1 MNSPVPALTPGHD
14 GKLSPYKF
22 DLDKAKALMKEAGV
36 STPVTL
42 DLAVRIGWQPHEEAA
57 VWIQRE
63 LEKIGFKINITRQ
76 TDATFRQLASKGDLQ
91 LSIEILAIV
100 GERSVLPHGAAVPQ
114 HVEGHQ
120 HGVLQQPG
128 ARQDPRRE
136 LPRAQRREAPG
147 GRPGSPE
154 DRHRR
159 RRLGHA
165 VVRQLDARY
174 AIGPGRHR
182 EALGHLRTLQRDEDS
197 PEAPEWPF
205 SVTSCAGFRSSSRPW
220 WA

>member
-1 MNSPVPALTPGHD
+1 MGYGAAMTSPVPALTPGHD

-91 LSIEILAIV
+91 LSIEILAVV

-114 HVEGHQ
+114 
-120 HGVLQQPG
+120 
-128 ARQDPRRE
+128 
-136 LPRAQRREAPG
+136 
-147 GRPGSPE
+147 
-154 DRHRR
+154 RR
-159 RRLGHA
+159 RRA
-165 VVRQLDARY
+165 PTRRSTTT
-174 AIGPGRHR
+174 RR
-182 EALGHLRTLQRDEDS
+182 STRSSTRTTTS
-197 PEAPEWPF
+197 PTPRSAWPPPRKPR
-205 SVTSCAGFRSSSRPW
+205 RSSSTTPSGACCGTTTGRASCASDLVGIEKRW
-220 WA
+220 DTFERFNAMKTG